1 MKSILLSVFVVAVGF
16 ALESACPAIAHE
28 VDDTVFQRI
37 EYETGVRASLLK
49 AISMRESGR
58 WVEGKRKNWAFAIGV
73 NGKDGHV
80 SHYPETRDEAI
91 KLLGELLV
99 AGRRNIGVGVA
110 QINIRW
116 NGHRVTDYRHLL
128 DPYENLRIA
137 AELVRECWAS
147 NKTTEATL
155 SCYAN
160 GRVTSFGMQYAR
172 TVSEEQQR
180 IEMASEPPDRE
191 LERVAEITSI
201 GSEPTLEELLMAY
214 RSHQRSTRNE

>member
-1 MKSILLSVFVVAVGF
+1 MFLL
-16 ALESACPAIAHE
+16 ALVLAMEGASPAMAHE
-28 VDDTVFQRI
+28 VDDAVFERV
-37 EYETGVRASLLK
+37 EYETGVKASLLK

-58 WVEGKRKNWAFAIGV
+58 WVGGKRTNWALAIGV

-116 NGHRVTDYRHLL
+116 NGHRVADYRHLL

-137 AELVRECWAS
+137 AELVKECWAA
-147 NKTTEATL
+147 NKTTDATL

-160 GRVTSFGMQYAR
+160 GRVTPFGIQYAR
-172 TVSEEQQR
+172 TVSEEQER
-180 IEMASEPPDRE
+180 IEMGSEPPMKA
-191 LERVAEITSI
+191 LERLAEITSI

-214 RSHQRSTRNE
+214 RSHQRSTWNE